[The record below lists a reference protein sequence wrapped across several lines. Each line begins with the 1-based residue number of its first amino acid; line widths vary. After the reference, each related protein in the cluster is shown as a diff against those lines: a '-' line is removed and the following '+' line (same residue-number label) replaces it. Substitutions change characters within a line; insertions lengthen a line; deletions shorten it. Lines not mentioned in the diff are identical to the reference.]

1 MNPLIKKQLENCKVA
16 NIPEFDDNT
25 THLIIPKGSVV
36 NVSQYQVGRCYIV
49 ELADYVINPPE
60 GNTLSSNWNKG
71 TIPKYKYYKC
81 EIVKIMGK
89 MICILGYGFDPVTMR
104 DTNDLWEGWVPQ
116 QGIKLIQELR

>member
-16 NIPEFDDNT
+16 NIPDFDDTT
-25 THLIIPKGSVV
+25 THLTISKGSVV

-60 GNTLSSNWNKG
+60 GSTLSSNWNKG
-71 TIPKYKYYKC
+71 TVPKYKYYKC

-116 QGIKLIQELR
+116 QGIKLIQELK